1 MKHHTSYKVRKDLS
15 GEWFADRITLAA
27 ISLGGVLGVSIFA
40 GISLLNKAEID
51 GLKHVFPICGGISA
65 AFILTQNMP
74 AVFTNNTDVPIY
86 VKDEY
91 SNEVSI
97 VMPGTK
103 TAVLDGFKY
112 RGKLYKISNGVHA
125 TLNADGTVSYKN
137 WLHKNLQQSQGEE
150 YIFKAGEGWGELNEA
165 NEEELK

>member
-1 MKHHTSYKVRKDLS
+1 MYRTRKDLS
-15 GEWFADRITLAA
+15 AERFTDWLSVAT
-27 ISLGGVLGVSIFA
+27 SA
-40 GISLLNKAEID
+40 GIGFLGYSICKGIFSREALWGIVGVFVTLFVTRKKA
-51 GLKHVFPICGGISA
+51 
-65 AFILTQNMP
+65 P
-74 AVFTNNTDVPIY
+74 AVFTNNTDVPVY

-91 SNEVSI
+91 TDEVSI

-165 NEEELK
+165 NEEELKTITQ

>member
-1 MKHHTSYKVRKDLS
+1 MYRTRKDLS
-15 GEWFADRITLAA
+15 AERFTDWLSI
-27 ISLGGVLGVSIFA
+27 GVATTA
-40 GISLLNKAEID
+40 GITGYGLLVAGGYSGKAVLCYVFATIPLFL
-51 GLKHVFPICGGISA
+51 LKKKA
-65 AFILTQNMP
+65 P
-74 AVFTNNTDVPIY
+74 AVFTNNTDVPVY

-91 SNEVSI
+91 SDEVSI

-137 WLHKNLQQSQGEE
+137 WLHKNFQQSQSEE
-150 YIFKAGEGWGELNEA
+150 YTFKAGEGWGELNEA
-165 NEEELK
+165 NEEELKTITQ

>member
-1 MKHHTSYKVRKDLS
+1 MRQQTSYKTRKDLS
-15 GEWFADRITLAA
+15 AERFTDWLSIAFATTAGCVGYGFFEAGNSLA
-27 ISLGGVLGVSIFA
+27 
-40 GISLLNKAEID
+40 KA
-51 GLKHVFPICGGISA
+51 FICYGA
-65 AFILTQNMP
+65 AFIPVFLLKKKAP

-91 SNEVSI
+91 TDEVSI

-150 YIFKAGEGWGELNEA
+150 YIFKAGEGWGELNKA
-165 NEEELK
+165 NEEELR

>member
-1 MKHHTSYKVRKDLS
+1 MQTDYKIRKDQSDVNFTDWLS
-15 GEWFADRITLAA
+15 IGVTTILGCLGYSIYKNFVTIEAIGGYT
-27 ISLGGVLGVSIFA
+27 ISLITA
-40 GISLLNKAEID
+40 ILLKKKA
-51 GLKHVFPICGGISA
+51 
-65 AFILTQNMP
+65 P
-74 AVFTNNTDVPIY
+74 AVFTNNTDVPVY

-91 SNEVSI
+91 SDEVSI

-165 NEEELK
+165 NEEELKTITQ